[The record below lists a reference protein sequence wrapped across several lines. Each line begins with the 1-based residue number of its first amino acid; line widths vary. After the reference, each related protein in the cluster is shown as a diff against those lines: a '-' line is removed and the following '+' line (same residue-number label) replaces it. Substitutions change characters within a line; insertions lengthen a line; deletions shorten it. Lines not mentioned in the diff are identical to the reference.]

1 LAEILYLF
9 PHIERG
15 HVMLTNFGPVGILT
29 DVDYLQDVI
38 LATLVFEPERR
49 HPDVED
55 CKNQVLTTKFRFT
68 RGE

>member
-1 LAEILYLF
+1 
-9 PHIERG
+9 
-15 HVMLTNFGPVGILT
+15 MLTNFGPVGILT